1 MADSFRQQRDARSIF
16 DAGLASADPQT
27 CIFKA
32 LALHD
37 SRLLVGETEY
47 DLDAVS
53 QLIVLGA
60 GKATPA
66 MAAAV
71 EDILGTRINSGLI
84 NTKYGHSV
92 ALEHIDTVEC
102 GHPIPDEPGI
112 EGTRRQLA
120 LLEGLDEQAL
130 IIALF
135 SGGGSA
141 LLPAPALGINI
152 AEKQQTTRL
161 LLACGATIGEVNA
174 IRKHLSAIKGGR
186 LSRQAYPAR
195 VLALML
201 SDVIGDSL
209 DTIASGPTYPDA
221 TSYSDCLHLIDHY
234 ALRRELPLAIRERLE
249 AGGRG
254 EIGETPKADDSCF
267 DRVHNRVV
275 GNNSLA
281 VDAAAARA
289 RDLGYNVLTLT
300 TRLQGEAS
308 TVGTALAAIGQE
320 VRQAGRPIASPACII
335 AGGETTVTLRGQGK
349 GGRNQELALAAGLAL
364 DGWEGIT
371 FLSAGTDGT
380 DGPTDAAGAIV
391 DGSTIQR
398 GKSQGLAARAYLQNN
413 DSYHYFQPLGDL
425 LITGAT
431 GTNVMDLQIVLIS

>member
-1 MADSFRQQRDARSIF
+1 MANPIQQQDARSIF
-16 DAGLASADPQT
+16 NAGLESADPRR
-27 CIFKA
+27 CISNA
-32 LALHD
+32 LTLRSSH
-37 SRLLVGETEY
+37 LLVGDIDY
-47 DLDAVS
+47 DLDTVS

-71 EDILGTRINSGLI
+71 EEILGSRISSGLI
-84 NTKYGHSV
+84 NTKYDHSIP
-92 ALEHIDTVEC
+92 LDYIDTIEC
-102 GHPIPDEPGI
+102 GHPVPDESGI

-120 LLEGLDEQAL
+120 LLEGLDEHAL
-130 IIALF
+130 VIGLF

-141 LLPAPALGINI
+141 LLPAPASGISI

-161 LLACGATIGEVNA
+161 LLGSGATIAEINA
-174 IRKHLSAIKGGR
+174 IRKHLSAIKGGQ
-186 LSRQAYPAR
+186 LSRAAYPAR
-195 VLALML
+195 LLGLML

-209 DTIASGPTYPDA
+209 DTIASGPTYPDT
-221 TSYSDCLHLIDHY
+221 TSYSDCLDLVDRY
-234 ALRRELPLAIRERLE
+234 ALRRDLPIAVRERLE
-249 AGGRG
+249 AGARG
-254 EIGETPKADDSCF
+254 EIDETPKADDPSF
-267 DRVHNRVV
+267 ARVQNRIV

-281 VDAAAARA
+281 IDAAAARA

-300 TRLQGEAS
+300 SRLQGEAS
-308 TVGTALAAIGQE
+308 TIGTALASIAQE
-320 VRQAGRPIASPACII
+320 IRHAARPIAPPACVIT
-335 AGGETTVTLRGQGK
+335 GGETTVTLRGEGK

-364 DGWEGIT
+364 DGWKDIT

-398 GKSQGLAARAYLQNN
+398 GNALNLSANAYLQNN
-413 DSYHYFQPLGDL
+413 DSYHYFQALGDL

-431 GTNVMDLQIVLIS
+431 GTNVMDLQIALIS